1 MPYGICPLSVIAVR
15 ESADE
20 NSRMVTQLLYGELF
34 RLTDH
39 RKYWSKIRIPGEKRE
54 GWLKKDQFF
63 ELSDEDYKKLKDS
76 QSPKYALDLVS
87 FVSTEKGVLIPILLG
102 SDISHIEVLSH
113 SHDGTASRGEFQ
125 KPKLVDTAL
134 LYLNA
139 PELRGGKGPFGIDSA
154 GFTQM
159 VYKINGV
166 QLLRT
171 PAEQA
176 TQGEPLSFIEES
188 EAGDLAFFDDKEANI
203 THVGVIMAE
212 NYIIHVDGKVRIDR
226 LDHTGIFNRE
236 KRNYTHQL
244 RVIKKIV

>member
-1 MPYGICPLSVIAVR
+1 MPFGICPLSVIAVR
-15 ESADE
+15 VAADD
-20 NSRMVTQLLYGELF
+20 SSQMITQLLYGDSF
-34 RLTDH
+34 RIIDS
-39 RKYWSKIRIPGEKRE
+39 RKHWRKIRVMGDKIE
-54 GWLKKDQFF
+54 GWIKKDQHL
-63 ELSDEDYKKLKDS
+63 ELNEQDY
-76 QSPKYALDLVS
+76 QSIAASESETHALDLVS
-87 FVSTEKGVLIPILLG
+87 FASTKQGVLIPILLG
-102 SDISHIEVLSH
+102 SNVSHIKVLAH
-113 SHDGTASRGEFQ
+113 TFEGTSSNGTYQ
-125 KPKLVDTAL
+125 KDNLINTAL

-139 PELRGGKGPFGIDSA
+139 PELAGGKGPFGIDNA

-159 VYKINGV
+159 VYKINGA

-188 EAGDLAFFDDKEANI
+188 EAGDLAFFDDKEGNI
-203 THVGVIMAE
+203 THVGLIMAD

-244 RVIKKIV
+244 RVIKKII

>member
-15 ESADE
+15 AAADD
-20 NSRMVTQLLYGELF
+20 SSQMITQLLYGDSF
-34 RLTDH
+34 RILDS
-39 RKYWSKIRIPGEKRE
+39 RKHWRKIRVLGDKIE
-54 GWLKKDQFF
+54 GWIKKDQHLK
-63 ELSDEDYKKLKDS
+63 LSDEDYNKVTAS
-76 QSPKYALDLVS
+76 ESAVHALDLVS
-87 FVSTEKGVLIPILLG
+87 FVSTEQGVLIPILLG
-102 SDISHIEVLSH
+102 SNVSHTAVLTH
-113 SHDGTASRGEFQ
+113 AFEGTSSNGKFQ
-125 KPKLVDTAL
+125 KDNLINTAL

-139 PELRGGKGPFGIDSA
+139 PELAGGKGPFGIDNS

-159 VYKINGV
+159 VYKINGT

-188 EAGDLAFFDDKEANI
+188 EAGDLAFFDDKEGNI
-203 THVGVIMAE
+203 THVGVIMAD

-226 LDHTGIFNRE
+226 LDHSGIFNRE

-244 RVIKKIV
+244 RVIKKIL

>member
-1 MPYGICPLSVIAVR
+1 MPFGICPLSVIAVR

-34 RLTDH
+34 RLIDQ

-54 GWLKKDQFF
+54 GWVKKDQF
-63 ELSDEDYKKLKDS
+63 EKLSDDDYKKLTDS
-76 QSPKYALDLVS
+76 GSNKYALDLVS
-87 FVSTEKGVLIPILLG
+87 FVSTEQGVLIPVLLG
-102 SDISHIEVLSH
+102 SNVSHTQVLSH
-113 SHDGTASRGEFQ
+113 SHEGTASNGEFLKTQ
-125 KPKLVDTAL
+125 LIDTAL

-171 PAEQA
+171 PEEQA

-188 EAGDLAFFDDKEANI
+188 EAGDLVFFDDKEGNI
-203 THVGVIMAE
+203 THVGVIMAD

-244 RVIKKIV
+244 RVIKKIL